1 MSWPLVFTTS
11 ARNEIK
17 KLDPSVLA
25 RIQEDLG
32 RLAADPLRG
41 KALGGR
47 LMGMRSWRSGD
58 CRVLYAVQA
67 SEGRLMIYRVAHRRE
82 VYR

>member
-1 MSWPLVFTTS
+1 MTWPLVFTTS
-11 ARNEIK
+11 AQNEIK
-17 KLDPSVLA
+17 KLDPSVSA
-25 RIQEDLG
+25 QIQEDLT

-47 LMGMRSWRSGD
+47 LRGVRSWRSGD
-58 CRVLYAVQA
+58 YRALYAVQA